1 MIMNNFLTS
10 TSKFRLYQSI
20 EGEHTEVFSLFAS
33 DLLEANLMF
42 KSIFNPEYKKTGIR
56 DAKDGDVIHD
66 LYLNK
71 AYLLCE
77 IGFIEIINF
86 NITNPNHEE

>member
-1 MIMNNFLTS
+1 MNSFLTS
-10 TSKFRLYQSI
+10 TSKFRLYQER
-20 EGEHTEVFSLFAS
+20 EGEHIEVFNLFAG
-33 DLLEANLMF
+33 DLLEASLMC

-66 LYLNK
+66 MFLNK

-77 IGFIEIINF
+77 VGFIEIIDF
-86 NITNPNHEE
+86 TISNPNDEE